1 MRPPNDRNE
10 RRRMSH
16 KSSQFE
22 SPDVIVL
29 GVRPGV
35 RPNGKPP
42 VRIFLGTQP
51 EQYRPER
58 VFVWSIE
65 KVRDPARVY
74 EIHLMSRLPGYRS
87 RFWNTGFTNYRFAI
101 PHYAG
106 YQGKAIYNDVDQIYL
121 ADPGLLFDMDLGSH
135 GYLAISPTDT
145 SVMLMDCERMG
156 RHWTLKGAQKRR
168 KYALIRRAQK
178 EPGCYGVLPPEWNA
192 RDHEHREGWTRC
204 LHYTTLQRQ
213 PWKPFPERFYYF
225 DNPDRGPWDALE
237 REANLEA
244 FQVFSASRP
253 SRDHEIGESHQ
264 AFSGHT
270 PHWWGELLEDVAQ
283 SSGFRTLLHIGKA
296 GAFEGIDLPS
306 VQVTHLDLAEFLKRA
321 TSTDETPTWDALCIT
336 EDLSRLSSAD
346 VPWIID
352 RLLGHAASVAV
363 VAAPCDATRTVG
375 HVPSRP
381 EWWSWLM
388 EGATQRN
395 PRLHWRVALFPPG
408 SPEEAEIRS
417 GGRCLSATPT
427 VWVLDDG
434 KPGHR
439 TQSLGLAHQLGWDY
453 EIKQLRFNVLAELPN
468 AWLRHGTAA
477 LRAESKAALQ
487 APWPDLLIATGRR
500 TAPVAAWIRRSALGK
515 TKVVQGGRLGTLRDD
530 PFDLGVAPR
539 YAQLFPHERRMDVD
553 LPITR
558 VTQTALDEARGQWES
573 RLDADGQPRWAL
585 LIGGPNAEHS
595 FSSGAARRMG
605 ERVAERARAAG
616 ARIWVTTSRRTPK
629 ASADALE
636 AALGD
641 LCTRFYRWTPGAP
654 GEENPFMGFLAL
666 ADRLIVTGES
676 ASMLAEACASGRPV
690 EIYPLPRSM
699 RTPSAWVRLIARAVS
714 DRIAA
719 RAYKRPVNRRGF
731 ERPQRR
737 LERVSAGLLARGWI
751 RPGGHSRQ
759 LHRHLVDAGLARIFG
774 DDTPI
779 RPGRPSE
786 TAMQVAREVR
796 RLLGLVPKE
805 KKGTAG
811 EFRRPSAQRPSF
823 GVMDASDGA

>member
-1 MRPPNDRNE
+1 
-10 RRRMSH
+10 MSH
-16 KSSQFE
+16 DFAQSE
-22 SPDVIVL
+22 SPEVIVL

-35 RPNGKPP
+35 RPNGKPT

-58 VFVWSIE
+58 VFLWSIE
-65 KVRDPARVY
+65 QVRDPARVY

-106 YQGKAIYNDVDQIYL
+106 YAGKAIYNDVDQIYL
-121 ADPGLLFDMDLGSH
+121 ADPGLLFDMDLGPH

-145 SVMLMDCERMG
+145 SVMLMDCAKMG
-156 RHWTLKGAQKRR
+156 RHWTLEGAQKRR
-168 KYALIRRAQK
+168 KYGLIRKALRD
-178 EPGCYGVLPPEWNA
+178 PGCYGVLPAEWNA

-237 REANLEA
+237 KQANLAA
-244 FQVFSASRP
+244 FQVFTASRP
-253 SRDHEIGESHQ
+253 SRHHGLGEGHS
-264 AFSGHT
+264 AFLGRP
-270 PHWWGELLEDVAQ
+270 PHWWGELLADVAT
-283 SSGFRTLLHIGKA
+283 SSGLKTLLHVGHAIA
-296 GAFEGIDLPS
+296 LEGIDLPS
-306 VQVTHLDLAEFLKRA
+306 VKVTQLGLEEFLKLDS
-321 TSTDETPTWDALCIT
+321 STLDTPTWDAICVT

-346 VPWIID
+346 VPWITD
-352 RLLGHAASVAV
+352 KLLESATKVAI
-363 VAAPCDATRTVG
+363 VAAPCDTSRAVG

-388 EGATQRN
+388 EGPTQRN
-395 PRLHWRVALFPPG
+395 PRLHWRVALFP
-408 SPEEAEIRS
+408 SRRPEDVEIRS
-417 GGRCLSATPT
+417 GGRCLSATPA

-453 EIKQLRFNVLAELPN
+453 ELKLLRFNALAELPN
-468 AWLRHGTAA
+468 AWLRHGLAA
-477 LRAESKAALQ
+477 LRPESRAALH
-487 APWPDLLIATGRR
+487 APWPDLLIGTGRR
-500 TAPVAAWIRRSALGK
+500 TAPVAAWIRRAALGK
-515 TKVVQGGRLGTLRDD
+515 TKVVQGGRLGTMPND

-558 VTQTALDEARGQWES
+558 VTETALDQARQDWEG
-573 RLDADGQPRWAL
+573 RLGADTPPRWAL

-595 FSSGAARRMG
+595 FSSATARRMG

-616 ARIWVTTSRRTPK
+616 ARVWVTTSRRTPA

-636 AALGD
+636 TALGD
-641 LCTRFYRWTPGAP
+641 VCTYFHRWQEDAGS
-654 GEENPFMGFLAL
+654 EENPFMGFLAL

-690 EIYPLPRSM
+690 EIYPLPQSL
-699 RTPSAWVRLIARAVS
+699 RTPAAWVRWVARSVS

-719 RAYKRPVNRRGF
+719 RAYRRPVNRRGF

-737 LERVSAGLLARGWI
+737 LERLSAGLLARGWI

-759 LHRHLVDAGLARIFG
+759 LHRHLVDAGLARFFG
-774 DDTPI
+774 DETPI
-779 RPGRPSE
+779 RSGRPSE
-786 TAMQVAREVR
+786 TAKQVAREVR
-796 RLLGLVPKE
+796 RILGLASKDKKE
-805 KKGTAG
+805 TADG
-811 EFRRPSAQRPSF
+811 LGRPSAQLPSF
-823 GVMDASDGA
+823 GVMDASEGA

>member
-1 MRPPNDRNE
+1 MPQE
-10 RRRMSH
+10 SAA
-16 KSSQFE
+16 FE
-22 SPDVIVL
+22 APEVITL

-35 RPNGKPP
+35 RPNGKPT

-65 KVRDPARVY
+65 QVRDPARVY

-106 YQGKAIYNDVDQIYL
+106 YTGKAIYNDVDQIYL
-121 ADPGLLFDMDLGSH
+121 ADPGLLFDMDLGPH

-145 SVMLMDCERMG
+145 SVMLMDCEIMG
-156 RHWTLKGAQKRR
+156 RHWTLEGAQKRR
-168 KYALIRRAQK
+168 KWALIRKALAAP
-178 EPGCYGVLPPEWNA
+178 ECFGVLPPEWNA

-237 REANLEA
+237 RDANLAA
-244 FQVFSASRP
+244 FQVFTASRP
-253 SRDHEIGESHQ
+253 SRRHRLGESRS
-264 AFSGHT
+264 AFRGEA
-270 PHWWGELLEDVAQ
+270 PRWWRDLLGDVSAAA
-283 SSGFRTLLHIGKA
+283 GLETLLHVGPASDMKSV
-296 GAFEGIDLPS
+296 DLGS
-306 VQVTHLDLAEFLKRA
+306 VAITHLSLSDFLTR
-321 TSTDETPTWDALCIT
+321 SEEETWDALCIT

-346 VPWIID
+346 VPWITD
-352 RLLGHAASVAV
+352 RLLAAAAHVAV
-363 VAAPCDATRTVG
+363 VAGPCDTSREVG

-388 EGATQRN
+388 EGPTRRN
-395 PRLHWRVALFPPG
+395 PRLHWRVALFPP
-408 SPEEAEIRS
+408 SRPEDSEIRS
-417 GGRCLSATPT
+417 GGRCLAETPT

-453 EIKQLRFNVLAELPN
+453 EVKRLRFNPLAELPN

-477 LRAESKAALQ
+477 LRPESREALQ

-500 TAPVAAWIRRSALGK
+500 TAPVAAWIRRAALGK
-515 TKVVQGGRLGTLRDD
+515 TKVVQGGRLGTTRDD

-558 VTQTALDEARGQWES
+558 VTESALEWARRDWEADLGGDPS
-573 RLDADGQPRWAL
+573 PRWAL

-595 FSSGAARRMG
+595 FSSATARRMG
-605 ERVAERARAAG
+605 ERVAEKAKAAG
-616 ARIWVTTSRRTPK
+616 ARVWVTTSRRTPA

-641 LCTRFYRWTPGAP
+641 VCARFYRWRPDAAP
-654 GEENPFMGFLAL
+654 DENPFMGYLAL

-690 EIYPLPRSM
+690 EIYPLPRSL
-699 RTPSAWVRLIARAVS
+699 RTPVAWGRLIARSVS
-714 DRIAA
+714 DRVAA
-719 RAYKRPVNRRGF
+719 RAYRRPVNRRGF

-737 LERVSAGLLARGWI
+737 LERLSAGLLARGWV

-774 DDTPI
+774 EQTPI

-786 TAMQVAREVR
+786 TAKQVAREVR
-796 RLLGLVPKE
+796 RILGLAAKD
-805 KKGTAG
+805 
-811 EFRRPSAQRPSF
+811 AQAVTQGLGASSTQGRPSF